1 MKHNNGA
8 SLAFACSWIA
18 AYALTAFAFTSSLD
32 SAWLLF
38 LAPAAWLAG
47 IVLTFW
53 LLDLKQRSLS
63 WVFLAIVPFGWAFLL
78 SLSTPPRES
87 SVGGGGTRPG
97 RVVTATFLAICGLV
111 FLASAFAGLYFSLK
125 PAAYPNVTERVT
137 AMPVF
142 LCFLLIGLIW
152 GRFAIRKARGL
163 EG

>member
-1 MKHNNGA
+1 MKHTKGA
-8 SLAFACSWIA
+8 NIAFAASWLA
-18 AYALTAFAFTSSLD
+18 AYALTAFAFTSNLD
-32 SAWLLF
+32 TAWLLF

-47 IVLTFW
+47 IVLTLW

-63 WVFLAIVPFGWAFLL
+63 WVFLAIVPFGWVFLL
-78 SLSTPPRES
+78 SLSPSPRETTP
-87 SVGGGGTRPG
+87 GGGGVRAG
-97 RVVTATFLAICGLV
+97 RVVTATFLAVCGLV
-111 FLASAFAGLYFSLK
+111 FMASAFAGLYFSLK
-125 PAAYPNVTERVT
+125 PAAYPNAVERVT